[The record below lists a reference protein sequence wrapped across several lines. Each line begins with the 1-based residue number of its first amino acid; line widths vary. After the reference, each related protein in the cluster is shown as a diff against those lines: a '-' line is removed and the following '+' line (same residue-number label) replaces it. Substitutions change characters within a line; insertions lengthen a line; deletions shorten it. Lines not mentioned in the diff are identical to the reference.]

1 MWGVNLMALRH
12 QTLAIHGV
20 ETIVIRHIVKA
31 DHDLIRIEIY
41 GDNKYNQNE
50 ITLFADREMKMK
62 KIKGAVIYEVKK

>member
-1 MWGVNLMALRH
+1 MALRH

-20 ETIVIRHIVKA
+20 ETIIIRQIVQEEN
-31 DHDLIRIEIY
+31 DRIRIEIY